1 MSAEEFPTAGVSDMS
16 NQETSEPIITEQK
29 TNGKARK
36 YLRFPLTYRIEHF
49 IVLST
54 FTTLAITGLIQR
66 FPTFFISEWIFV
78 ALGGVEPVRI
88 IHRIAAIILMLEVVY
103 HLGSTAY
110 HTFVLRRR
118 PAMLPTTQD
127 LRSGIQAL
135 RYNLRLGNKRPQ
147 QGRYTFEEK
156 FEYWALVWGTVV
168 MAITGFILWNP
179 IATTRLMPGEFVPAA
194 KEVHGGEALLAVL
207 AIIVWHMY
215 HVHVRHFN
223 KSMFTGY
230 LTEHEMLEDHPLEL
244 ADIKSGIRD
253 PQPPPEVVAR
263 RRNIFIPVY
272 SVMAVVM
279 VFLIYQFATFEQTAI
294 ETVPE
299 PRRVVVYAPLDPTP
313 FPQAPPTP
321 TPQPDAPSPT
331 TWEGGIASMF
341 QRACAGCHGSAIQLG
356 NLNLASYASTL
367 VGGEDGP
374 GVVPGN
380 PEESMVIIIQEPGGH
395 QGQFTA
401 EQLDLVREWIEAGA
415 PER

>member
-1 MSAEEFPTAGVSDMS
+1 MSEQAA
-16 NQETSEPIITEQK
+16 SEPKVIEKK
-29 TNGKARK
+29 TNGVERK

-49 IVLST
+49 VVLTT
-54 FTTLAITGLIQR
+54 FTILAITGLIQR
-66 FPTFFISEWIFV
+66 FPTVFISEWIFV

-103 HLGSTAY
+103 HIGSTAY

-118 PAMLPTTQD
+118 PAMMPTMHD
-127 LRSGIQAL
+127 MRSGVQAL

-179 IATTRLMPGEFVPAA
+179 IATTRFLPGEFVPAA

-230 LTEHEMLEDHPLEL
+230 LTEQEMLEDHPLEL
-244 ADIKSGIRD
+244 ANIKAGEID
-253 PQPPPEVVAR
+253 PQPPPEVIAR

-272 SVMAVVM
+272 GVIAVVS
-279 VFLIYQFATFEQTAI
+279 VFLIYQFATFEQTAV
-294 ETVPE
+294 ETVPD

-313 FPQAPPTP
+313 FPEPPPTP
-321 TPQPDAPSPT
+321 TPIPEALAPT

-341 QRACAGCHGSAIQLG
+341 QSECAACHGAAVQLG

-367 VGGEDGP
+367 VGGDDGP

-380 PEESMVIIIQEPGGH
+380 PDESQVIIVQEPGDH
-395 QGQFTA
+395 QGQFSP
-401 EQLDLVREWIEAGA
+401 EQLEIVREWIEGGA